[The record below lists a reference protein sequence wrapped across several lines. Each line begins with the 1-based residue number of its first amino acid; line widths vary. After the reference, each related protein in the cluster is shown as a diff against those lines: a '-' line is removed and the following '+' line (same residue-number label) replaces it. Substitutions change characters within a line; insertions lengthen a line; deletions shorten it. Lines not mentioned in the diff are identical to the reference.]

1 MEKWKAIE
9 GYEGL
14 YEVSNT
20 GLVKS
25 IDRMLPAGKHVS
37 RIYKGNIKALLTLKR
52 SGHKYLILWK
62 HNKMKNLYVHRLVA
76 QAFLPNPNNLPNVC
90 HWDSDPSNNSVEN
103 LYWGTQSDN
112 LQQMVRDGRHRNQY
126 S

>member
-1 MEKWKAIE
+1 MEIWKQIE

-25 IDRMLPAGKHVS
+25 VDRMLRAGKHTS
-37 RIYKGNIKALLTLKR
+37 RIYRGNIKALLTLKR
-52 SGHKYLILWK
+52 SGHKYIILYK
-62 HNKMKNLYVHRLVA
+62 DNKMKNLYVHRLVA
-76 QAFLPNPNNLPNVC
+76 QAFIPNPNNLPNVC
-90 HWDSDPSNNSVEN
+90 HWDNNPSNNSIEN
-103 LYWGTQSDN
+103 LYWGTQKHN
-112 LQQMVRDGRHRNQY
+112 IKQMVSDGRSRNQY